1 MNRRMLLALTA
12 AGLLAPLRSM
22 AEEERLYYEPGL
34 AEAAMDKGE
43 VILLDFFAPWCST
56 CRAQERVLID
66 LRGANSAYDE
76 AITFITV
83 DWDTHGNGELARSL
97 EVPRRSTLIALDGET
112 ELGRVVAGTGR
123 EEIMALLDAALEAA
137 AN

>member
-1 MNRRMLLALTA
+1 MNGRMLLALTA

-56 CRAQERVLID
+56 CRAQERVLTD
-66 LRGANSAYDE
+66 LRGANPAYDE

>member
-97 EVPRRSTLIALDGET
+97 EAPRRSTLIALEGET
-112 ELGRVVAGTGR
+112 ELGRVVAGTSQ
-123 EEIMALLDAALEAA
+123 EEIRALLDAALEAA
-137 AN
+137 ED

>member
-1 MNRRMLLALTA
+1 MLLALTA
-12 AGLLAPLRSM
+12 AGLFAPLRSM

>member
-1 MNRRMLLALTA
+1 MLLALTA

-43 VILLDFFAPWCST
+43 AILLDFFAPWCST

-66 LRGANSAYDE
+66 LRGANSAYDV

>member
-1 MNRRMLLALTA
+1 MSRRMLLALTA

>member
-83 DWDTHGNGELARSL
+83 DWDTHGNGELSRSL

>member
-1 MNRRMLLALTA
+1 MLLALTA